1 MINEAKRLIKDIN
14 RNVPDVDVYSGV
26 MDSAKEL
33 KTAIHNQQQQQDQQL
48 NRVDMGELLDDVE
61 VNLNENTSRIVEAIA
76 AASNELS
83 RELNYLTNQ
92 IRNLR

>member
-33 KTAIHNQQQQQDQQL
+33 KTAIQDQQL
-48 NRVDMGELLDDVE
+48 DQVNMDELFDDIG
-61 VNLNENTSRIVEAIA
+61 VNLNQNTSRIVEAIA